1 MNFFQAG
8 FSRLTDREL
17 ETITAVGVCQLKFA
31 EFRNFFL
38 GKTPKKFQMGRN
50 QIACIW
56 LLVSGHWSLVTGRWS
71 LATSTTLCPA
81 PCTLSYFP
89 HSAFPIPNSR
99 ASVLRPLSSVLC
111 LLTSVLCP
119 LNKDLVKPF
128 FTGSQNDGFFIVQI
142 LGGYQ
147 LVEGVNSMAVHI
159 SAPLQD
165 ESSCGTI

>member
-81 PCTLSYFP
+81 PCTFSYFP

-99 ASVLRPLSSVLC
+99 ASVLRPLSSVI
-111 LLTSVLCP
+111 CP
-119 LNKDLVKPF
+119 LSSDLRPLSSEQGSCETVFYRISKRWF
-128 FTGSQNDGFFIVQI
+128 FHRPN
-142 LGGYQ
+142 LGR
-147 LVEGVNSMAVHI
+147 I
-159 SAPLQD
+159 SIGRRRQFYGRSHKRPPA
-165 ESSCGTI
+165 G